1 MYRAVEGFG
10 LDPHSRCAYCGRA
23 IVWRARKNG
32 RGMYPFNLDN
42 DRPHFCRRYVPP
54 DDEDEEDGGGWKR
67 TAKGNWSKNTPCCVA
82 VVFRRQNGYYGF
94 GLLFGADRA
103 EWGSRLFRT
112 VEDAM
117 RAAEDRAQEY
127 EFEDVE
133 VEATR
138 SE

>member
-1 MYRAVEGFG
+1 
-10 LDPHSRCAYCGRA
+10 
-23 IVWRARKNG
+23 
-32 RGMYPFNLDN
+32 MYPFNLDN

-103 EWGSRLFRT
+103 EWGSRLYST
-112 VEDAM
+112 VQDAM
-117 RAAEDRAQEY
+117 RAAEGRAE
-127 EFEDVE
+127 ELEEAEDVAVGGKGGASRAE
-133 VEATR
+133 QATR
-138 SE
+138 RGRKPGNQTAES